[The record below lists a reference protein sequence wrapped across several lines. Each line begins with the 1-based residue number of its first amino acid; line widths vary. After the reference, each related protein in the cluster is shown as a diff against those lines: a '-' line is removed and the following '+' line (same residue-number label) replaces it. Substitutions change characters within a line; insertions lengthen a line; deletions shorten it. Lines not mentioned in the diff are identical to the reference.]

1 MTHHEIMARFDAIE
15 KKIAALKKRKP
26 TTDSPFLKRKEAIEL
41 LKTRSMLERCERAE
55 WFKATIRQ
63 GRLVLYLREQ
73 VLVAVWRISKGE
85 FP

>member
-1 MTHHEIMARFDAIE
+1 MTDQEIMARFDAVE
-15 KKIAALKKRKP
+15 KEIAALKKRKP
-26 TTDSPFLKRKEAIEL
+26 TADSPFLKRKEAIEL
-41 LKTRSMLERCERAE
+41 LKTRSVLERCERAG
-55 WFKATIRQ
+55 WFKATARQ